1 MLDNLSSL
9 GFNTHMA
16 CHLASIAFPIDFGFA
31 SAPETACICLTGGA
45 ISAGLPGYEVVTPR
59 FTRRLSL

>member
-16 CHLASIAFPIDFGFA
+16 CHLASIASSIDFGFA
-31 SAPETACICLTGGA
+31 SAPETACIRLTGGA
-45 ISAGLPGYEVVTPR
+45 VSAELPGYEVVIPR
-59 FTRRLSL
+59 FIRRLSL